1 MRDMLERHEGAM
13 ASRNKKA
20 LSTAM
25 PASSAKP
32 GFLLLQPA
40 IETVLAFDFGEKFT
54 GVAVGESSVGIA
66 HPLALIT
73 AESKAARMDEIA
85 GLVAEWKPGIL
96 VVGLPLSM
104 DGAEH
109 EMTRR
114 CRRFAR
120 QLASRFSLPVRMV
133 DERLSSAA
141 AEEALRSAKKGGRKH
156 KLHTHQVSAQIILQ
170 SYFDDPG
177 TS

>member
-1 MRDMLERHEGAM
+1 MLERHEGVAV
-13 ASRNKKA
+13 SGNERKP
-20 LSTAM
+20 STAM
-25 PASSAKP
+25 PASAAESARHVP
-32 GFLLLQPA
+32 QLA
-40 IETVLAFDFGEKFT
+40 SETVLAFDFGEKFT
-54 GVAVGESSVGIA
+54 GVAVGESGVGIA

-73 AESKAARMDEIA
+73 AESKAARVDEIA
-85 GLVAEWKPGIL
+85 ALIAEWKPRAL
-96 VVGLPLSM
+96 VVGLPLAM
-104 DGAEH
+104 DGTEH

-120 QLASRFSLPVRMV
+120 QLESHFSLPVRLI

-141 AEEALRSAKKGGRKH
+141 AEEALRAAQRGGRKH

>member
-1 MRDMLERHEGAM
+1 MLERRDRERAGGDEKT
-13 ASRNKKA
+13 R
-20 LSTAM
+20 STLM
-25 PASSAKP
+25 PAVTPDSSPLAP
-32 GFLLLQPA
+32 HLVTG
-40 IETVLAFDFGEKFT
+40 TVLAFDFGEKFT
-54 GVAVGESSVGIA
+54 GVAVGESSVGMA

-73 AESKAARMDEIA
+73 AKGNAARMDAIA
-85 GLVAEWKPGIL
+85 ALVTEWNPGFL

-109 EMTRR
+109 ELTRR

-120 QLASRFSLPVRMV
+120 QLESRFRLPLRLV

-141 AEEALRSAKKGGRKH
+141 AEEALRAVGKGGRKH
-156 KLHTHQVSAQIILQ
+156 KLHAHQVSAQIILQ

-177 TS
+177 SS

>member
-1 MRDMLERHEGAM
+1 MLEGREGATVNC
-13 ASRNKKA
+13 SEKA
-20 LSTAM
+20 VPKAM
-25 PASSAKP
+25 PAP
-32 GFLLLQPA
+32 RVRPA
-40 IETVLAFDFGEKFT
+40 VLSPRAANATILAFDFGERFT

-73 AESKAARMDEIA
+73 AESKTARMDEITV
-85 GLVAEWKPGIL
+85 LVAEWKPGAL
-96 VVGLPLSM
+96 VVGLPFSM

-120 QLASRFSLPVRMV
+120 QLESHFGLPVSLV

-141 AEEALRSAKKGGRKH
+141 AEEALRAAHRGGRRH
-156 KLHTHQVSAQIILQ
+156 KLHAHQVSAQIILQ

-177 TS
+177 SS